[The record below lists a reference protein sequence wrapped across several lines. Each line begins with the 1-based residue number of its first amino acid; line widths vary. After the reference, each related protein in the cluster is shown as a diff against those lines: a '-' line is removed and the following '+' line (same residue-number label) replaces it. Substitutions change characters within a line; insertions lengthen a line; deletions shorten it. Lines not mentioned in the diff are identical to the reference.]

1 MSTETPTSIPAPAG
15 GRFNPGRWLP
25 LAGHPLSANDLRQCL
40 RAAAAGTLGFL
51 ACKIF
56 DWNYG
61 VFFTVYPVLL
71 VGLLPV
77 FSGHIARQFVAAAMI
92 NSVEVGLIA
101 GFFSHMPLV
110 MTIIVFGL
118 FFFRFRLMSR
128 GPLLLFGVSSVISLS
143 VMFNFASYPT
153 TDLYDLLI
161 GNVAATWLSVLIAA
175 LVYYWFPDADPRSP
189 PPRVEKSIER
199 IRHET
204 LLGASLATLSFLV
217 FQLMSLHDS
226 LSAQVAS
233 ILILFPMHYRG
244 IIAAARW
251 RVIGVILGCF
261 FGLLV
266 QLLLYDNFHMLLL
279 ILPLFWVGLMLGAR
293 MHVTEKV
300 GSGIG
305 FGAMTTVAIL
315 FGQYLQ
321 PNQDLVYTDLYR
333 IGSVA
338 VALLVTLAAVY
349 IAHTVLNLFAA
360 TRFIPD

>member
-1 MSTETPTSIPAPAG
+1 MSIN
-15 GRFNPGRWLP
+15 FLI
-25 LAGHPLSANDLRQCL
+25 GHPLTPNDLRQCL
-40 RAAAAGTLGFL
+40 RAATAGTLGFL
-51 ACKIF
+51 FCKIF
-56 DWNYG
+56 DWNFG

-77 FSGHIARQFVAAAMI
+77 FSRHIARQFIAAAMI

-118 FFFRFRLMSR
+118 FFVRFRLMSR
-128 GPLLLFGVSSVISLS
+128 GPMLLFGVSSVISLS

-153 TDLYDLLI
+153 TDLHDLLI
-161 GNVAATWLSVLIAA
+161 SNVVATWLSVLIAA
-175 LVYYWFPDADPRSP
+175 SVYFLFPDTQARQP
-189 PPRVEKSIER
+189 PPPMVKTPER

-204 LLGASLATLSFLV
+204 LIGTILATLSFLV
-217 FQLMSLHDS
+217 FQTMNLHDS
-226 LSAQVAS
+226 LSAQMAS
-233 ILILFPMHYRG
+233 ILILFPLHYRG
-244 IIAAARW
+244 IIVAARW
-251 RVIGVILGCF
+251 RVIGVILGCC

-279 ILPLFWVGLMLGAR
+279 VLPLLWVGLMLSGR

-305 FGAMTTVAIL
+305 FGAMTTIAIL

-321 PNQDLVYTDLYR
+321 PNQDLVYNDLYR
-333 IGSVA
+333 ISSVS
-338 VALLVTLAAVY
+338 VSLVVTLAAVY
-349 IAHTVLNLFAA
+349 LAHSLLNLFSA